1 MSLHDFWVLVSE
13 LGNSKW
19 LLPAAC
25 LLVLASGPH
34 RWQLGWRWLSGLAV
48 ASLVVLVSKLA
59 FMGWGIGSRAWDF
72 TGFSGHAA
80 ISAAIYPVA
89 LGLLVGFRWRI
100 WGALAGVALA
110 LLISYSRLPL
120 HAHSVSEVVLGSL
133 VGLSA
138 SAWFYLGPP
147 QVARPTLL
155 AWVGAVAL
163 AWAASFTVLP
173 GVGTHDLVMK
183 MAQAASGR
191 EVLYTRKWL
200 RQQG

>member
-1 MSLHDFWVLVSE
+1 M
-13 LGNSKW
+13 
-19 LLPAAC
+19 
-25 LLVLASGPH
+25 
-34 RWQLGWRWLSGLAV
+34 
-48 ASLVVLVSKLA
+48 
-59 FMGWGIGSRAWDF
+59 
-72 TGFSGHAA
+72 
-80 ISAAIYPVA
+80 
-89 LGLLVGFRWRI
+89 
-100 WGALAGVALA
+100 
-110 LLISYSRLPL
+110 